1 MGTVHVLKGSS
12 DVHSL
17 KLRKRRDHDVWIKV
31 VDKRH
36 PKQTRWL
43 VQFAISRARGFPANK
58 GFTDAF
64 VRAGKWHNVKIRGSL
79 LSRFAVR
86 DLGPLIADDLVWME
100 IDGKELQAR
109 ESA

>member
-1 MGTVHVLKGSS
+1 MGTVHILNGSA

-17 KLRKRRDHDVWIKV
+17 KLRKRREHDVWIKV

-43 VQFAISRARGFPANK
+43 VQFAINRARGFPANK
-58 GFTDAF
+58 GFTDAS
-64 VRAGKWHNVKIRGSL
+64 VRAGKWHNVTIRESL
-79 LSRFAVR
+79 LARFAVR
-86 DLGPLIADDLVWME
+86 DLGPLIADGLIWVE
-100 IDGKELQAR
+100 IDEKELRAR